1 MRRFKANGV
10 KVGALSVAYG
20 LLILCCLSACGLG
33 GGSRGEA
40 DGNFTDNQVS
50 ESEYNRTNEPSDEES
65 PALDDSPEPEE
76 DTEAETESTGTL
88 SSVEDIGLHAVD
100 ETGKN
105 YAFSYNQE
113 EFSVRYTPDNWKIVD
128 SYKITDTDDMVI
140 ICQALSDVHPVH
152 GRDMES
158 FRTPEDMA
166 FEWLQHNI
174 AYAFLLDDSPWKRS
188 AKDVDLNPAD
198 QGKTFQEMYEDRTGK
213 KFRIEDFLRFD

>member
-1 MRRFKANGV
+1 MRRSARVRAWFA
-10 KVGALSVAYG
+10 AYC
-20 LLILCCLSACGLG
+20 LLMLCCLSACAIG
-33 GGSRGEA
+33 GRNRGGT
-40 DGNFTDNQVS
+40 DGNFTDNQIS
-50 ESEYNRTNEPSDEES
+50 ESESDRTNELTETESGGES
-65 PALDDSPEPEE
+65 PVSDNSLETKAAAEPEE
-76 DTEAETESTGTL
+76 SGKL

-140 ICQALSDVHPVH
+140 ICQALSDAQPVH

-166 FEWLQHNI
+166 FEWLQHNV
-174 AYAFLLDDSPWKRS
+174 AYAFLPDDSPWKQN

>member
-1 MRRFKANGV
+1 MRRSV
-10 KVGALSVAYG
+10 KIRALSIAYCF
-20 LLILCCLSACGLG
+20 LILCCLSACAIGVRNRG
-33 GGSRGEA
+33 GT
-40 DGNFTDNQVS
+40 DGDFTDNQVS
-50 ESEYNRTNEPSDEES
+50 ESEYDRTDEPSDEES

-100 ETGKN
+100 DSGKN

-113 EFSVRYTPDNWKIVD
+113 EFSARYTKDNWKIID
-128 SYKITDTDDMVI
+128 SYKITDTSDI
-140 ICQALSDVHPVH
+140 ILICQALSDAHPVH

-166 FEWLQHNI
+166 FEWLQHNV
-174 AYAFLLDDSPWKRS
+174 AYAFLPDDSPWKQN

>member
-1 MRRFKANGV
+1 MSRSVKMR
-10 KVGALSVAYG
+10 ALSVAYCF
-20 LLILCCLSACGLG
+20 LILCCLSACAIG
-33 GGSRGEA
+33 GRNRGGT
-40 DGNFTDNQVS
+40 DGDFADNQVS
-50 ESEYNRTNEPSDEES
+50 ESEYDGTNELTETKSDGES
-65 PALDDSPEPEE
+65 PVSDNSLETAA
-76 DTEAETESTGTL
+76 EAEKSGKL
-88 SSVEDIGLHAVD
+88 SSVEDIELHAVD

-113 EFSVRYTPDNWKIVD
+113 EFSARYTPDNWKIVD
-128 SYKITDTDDMVI
+128 SYKITDTDDITI

-158 FRTPEDMA
+158 FRAPEDMA

-174 AYAFLLDDSPWKRS
+174 AYALLPDDSPWKRN

-198 QGKTFQEMYEDRTGK
+198 QNKTFEEMYEDRTGK